1 MKIKQEKQFT
11 LPQLLEWAWDNDIR
25 SRQIRAD
32 QDISAVF
39 INKFGDVY
47 ITDDVKRDDTFTVT
61 TEEEIDED
69 THLDYLYMLTDT
81 KDVLR
86 CNYRTIKVAT
96 KAFKSYDFTFF
107 TLVDN
112 DLVKI
117 YENGKMVE

>member
-11 LPQLLEWAWDNDIR
+11 LPQLIEWAWDNDIR